1 MPTREFTAWL
11 DEQTEKRRIQPN
23 VRIEIG
29 ECSEA
34 SWPASKPPM
43 RRRESDGNHERC
55 AANLAVLRDGW
66 IQYRTRSRVVC
77 PVDEG
82 ICCASSVPRLN

>member
-11 DEQTEKRRIQPN
+11 DEQTEKRGIQPN

-29 ECSEA
+29 EYSEA

-55 AANLAVLRDGW
+55 AANHAVLRDGW
-66 IQYRTRSRVVC
+66 ITVSHALK
-77 PVDEG
+77 G
-82 ICCASSVPRLN
+82 GLSGG